1 MIQSSYTNDMKKCV
15 SYKICSNTENG
26 LGQYTFGRVTKSF
39 RMGLIAHNYPA
50 SLKGC
55 KAFYLYSFVKS
66 LNLIG
71 CTYNFNSYKA

>member
-1 MIQSSYTNDMKKCV
+1 MKKCV
-15 SYKICSNTENG
+15 SYKICSNTEKG

-39 RMGLIAHNYPA
+39 RMGLITRNYPA

-66 LNLIG
+66 FNLIG